1 MDNRTNHRRCVVR
14 DGVGLRA
21 VGWSCGLFF
30 EYLKFASMR
39 FSDLIQGRPSGHC
52 LGASGRLRG
61 IRFPRREERARGLST
76 VCLLLIVSLI
86 CPQAWSEARVVKV
99 GVYQNPPKI
108 FLADDQVSGIFGDL
122 LRRIA
127 YEEDWKLEPVVCEWQ
142 SCLRLLRAGKIDLM
156 PDVALTQRRT
166 ATMSFGTVPAL
177 YSWSEIYRNK
187 QVALTSVRDL
197 PGKRVAVLAGSVQET
212 YLANMMHSFGLR
224 NVRLVPVES
233 LAKGFRMAASGRV
246 AAVAANNFFGGM
258 AAARYDLAN
267 TPILFQPTQLFFVT
281 TKGRNGALLKAID
294 RHLKQWEARPGSP
307 YYQVLARWK
316 VSPERTIVPIWL
328 WWGLGA
334 MAGLLLLALAAVLM
348 QRREVAEKTRSLQ
361 ISESKLALILDNID
375 SYIYIKDLDLKYQY
389 VNRKVA
395 ELFGRLPEDIQGQS
409 DEAFF
414 DPESA
419 RRIRDYDQRV
429 LQQAHSLTL
438 EEENRSRD
446 GNLLRS
452 YLTVKQPLYDENGQ
466 VYALC
471 GISTDFTEQKQS
483 QEKIHQLAFYDPLT
497 HLPNRSLVLERAEH
511 ALAGY
516 ARSRLDG
523 AVLFIDLDNFK
534 VLNDTLGH
542 AQGDVLL
549 QQVAARL
556 SRELRDNDT
565 LARWGGDEFVL
576 LMENLGR
583 EREVCNRNIEVVARK
598 LLRSFSQPFE
608 LDAHIYNITASIGAA
623 MFSDAIDSIDD
634 LLKRADMAMYE
645 AKSRGRNLLK
655 FFNPAMQASLEARAE
670 LETELHDALQRQQF
684 VLYYQPQVDAVGDVV
699 GAEALIRWKHPVKGV
714 ISPAVFIHVA
724 ELTGQILPLGRW
736 ILRTACMQLA
746 EWASDPDREHLVVAV
761 NVSAREFHQADF
773 VAGVQKILQ
782 ETGANPERLEL
793 ELTESLLA
801 DDVEAMIGKMEALK
815 RYGIRFSLDDFG
827 TGYSSLSYLKRL
839 PLDQLKIDCSFVR
852 DLLTDA
858 DDEAIVRTILTLGE
872 SMDILI
878 VAEGVETPEQRDA
891 LLRLGCHRQQGYLFG
906 RPAPAGELPLEI
918 SDDAVS
924 EVR

>member
-1 MDNRTNHRRCVVR
+1 
-14 DGVGLRA
+14 
-21 VGWSCGLFF
+21 
-30 EYLKFASMR
+30 
-39 FSDLIQGRPSGHC
+39 
-52 LGASGRLRG
+52 
-61 IRFPRREERARGLST
+61 
-76 VCLLLIVSLI
+76 
-86 CPQAWSEARVVKV
+86 
-99 GVYQNPPKI
+99 
-108 FLADDQVSGIFGDL
+108 
-122 LRRIA
+122 
-127 YEEDWKLEPVVCEWQ
+127 
-142 SCLRLLRAGKIDLM
+142 
-156 PDVALTQRRT
+156 
-166 ATMSFGTVPAL
+166 
-177 YSWSEIYRNK
+177 
-187 QVALTSVRDL
+187 
-197 PGKRVAVLAGSVQET
+197 
-212 YLANMMHSFGLR
+212 
-224 NVRLVPVES
+224 
-233 LAKGFRMAASGRV
+233 
-246 AAVAANNFFGGM
+246 
-258 AAARYDLAN
+258 
-267 TPILFQPTQLFFVT
+267 
-281 TKGRNGALLKAID
+281 
-294 RHLKQWEARPGSP
+294 
-307 YYQVLARWK
+307 
-316 VSPERTIVPIWL
+316 
-328 WWGLGA
+328 
-334 MAGLLLLALAAVLM
+334 
-348 QRREVAEKTRSLQ
+348 
-361 ISESKLALILDNID
+361 
-375 SYIYIKDLDLKYQY
+375 
-389 VNRKVA
+389 
-395 ELFGRLPEDIQGQS
+395 
-409 DEAFF
+409 
-414 DPESA
+414 
-419 RRIRDYDQRV
+419 
-429 LQQAHSLTL
+429 
-438 EEENRSRD
+438 
-446 GNLLRS
+446 
-452 YLTVKQPLYDENGQ
+452 
-466 VYALC
+466 
-471 GISTDFTEQKQS
+471 
-483 QEKIHQLAFYDPLT
+483 
-497 HLPNRSLVLERAEH
+497 
-511 ALAGY
+511 
-516 ARSRLDG
+516 
-523 AVLFIDLDNFK
+523 
-534 VLNDTLGH
+534 
-542 AQGDVLL
+542 VLL

-576 LMENLGR
+576 LMENLGK
-583 EREVCNRNIEVVARK
+583 EREVCSRNIEVVARK

-608 LDAHIYNITASIGAA
+608 LDAHIYNITASIGVA

-858 DDEAIVRTILTLGE
+858 NDEAIVRTILTLGE

-906 RPAPAGELPLEI
+906 RPAPAGELPMEI
-918 SDDAVS
+918 SDDAVG